1 MKIENIVTFITIL
14 IFGMTLGAIT
24 SNNIK
29 DQNKNQIDTLE
40 KKLLE
45 IQEANLDLIKEN
57 FFLQKTK

>member
-1 MKIENIVTFITIL
+1 
-14 IFGMTLGAIT
+14 MTLGAIT

-29 DQNKNQIDTLE
+29 DQNKNQIDNLE

>member
-29 DQNKNQIDTLE
+29 DQNKNQIDNLE